1 MSSTITILGGAA
13 LGIAAGALLVP
24 LTRRELAGAI
34 ARSSSDSEEVVG
46 AGVAQPAR
54 MPAWHWAALGA
65 FSGLL
70 PAYVLHKVGWSII
83 AFPPLLLLVG
93 LIQLGYCDL
102 TRRLLPKTLVYALS
116 AAVIVSGVVIA
127 GVMHEWGRLEVA
139 SIGGAAFF
147 TLFFVM
153 NLINP
158 RWLAFG
164 DVRLSLVVGFGL
176 AWVSWKALFGG
187 FFFAN
192 VVASIVGLGL
202 MAVHRAGRRTA
213 VPFGLYLAIGTGLVL
228 VTWS

>member
-1 MSSTITILGGAA
+1 MSPTLATNCNSVQLTPMNPTITILGGAA

-70 PAYVLHKVGWSII
+70 PAYVLYKVGWSII

-127 GVMHEWGRLEVA
+127 GVMHEVGTPRGRFHWWRRV
-139 SIGGAAFF
+139 FP
-147 TLFFVM
+147 LFFVM
-153 NLINP
+153 NLDQSA
-158 RWLAFG
+158 LA
-164 DVRLSLVVGFGL
+164 RL
-176 AWVSWKALFGG
+176 W
-187 FFFAN
+187 
-192 VVASIVGLGL
+192 
-202 MAVHRAGRRTA
+202 
-213 VPFGLYLAIGTGLVL
+213 
-228 VTWS
+228 